1 MVDIIYLYV
10 DVLWYSE
17 IRWNPGQPDG
27 GKGQSNVGVRPLEKS
42 FNDLEWKFEA
52 CVACE
57 VKKSKSFTLR
67 GVCKH
72 SHLDTEYFPTI
83 CNGYIGFIGNSISIW

>member
-1 MVDIIYLYV
+1 MVERD
-10 DVLWYSE
+10 
-17 IRWNPGQPDG
+17 
-27 GKGQSNVGVRPLEKS
+27 KAMLEFDHLKKS